1 MDAGSRL
8 NINNKSIKTFKRILT
23 DIYTDK
29 NGIQLI
35 KYKDELQHPI
45 YKKSND
51 YTHTT
56 EMLRKVVEN
65 YYNTPFTYDELSD
78 YQFTATTII
87 CVKNKTL
94 MKIISD
100 YNYICNNYFE
110 YITDKYNKYNENSNC
125 FLDNRHDQSVL
136 SLIAKHY
143 HINEIN
149 NITTNKRDIAMPI
162 FEAHKIYSDLKIQ
175 IYVCA
180 HKEFDVSVVPL
191 NNHTIIYTKNCNNEL
206 NELEYAYAEGYIM
219 KELYNKKD
227 QLPDYVGIAQY
238 RRYYD
243 SNVNYLYN
251 VLNNGINNKKI
262 DIICCPKKFNTTI
275 YAQYKMYA
283 NIKDLNL
290 IIQIISRKYPDYVQA
305 IKESMSSK
313 VFFMCNMCI
322 MSRENYIKYCEWA
335 FDILNEYDN
344 IMNFKTYD
352 DIYKYVDENKNLYPN
367 TKLPKAS
374 ELCKYVST
382 IKYSTRIQGQL
393 LERMLNI
400 YIWHN
405 FKNSIFTVPMKE
417 IGTQY

>member
-1 MDAGSRL
+1 
-8 NINNKSIKTFKRILT
+8 
-23 DIYTDK
+23 
-29 NGIQLI
+29 
-35 KYKDELQHPI
+35 
-45 YKKSND
+45 
-51 YTHTT
+51 
-56 EMLRKVVEN
+56 
-65 YYNTPFTYDELSD
+65 
-78 YQFTATTII
+78 
-87 CVKNKTL
+87 
-94 MKIISD
+94 
-100 YNYICNNYFE
+100 
-110 YITDKYNKYNENSNC
+110 
-125 FLDNRHDQSVL
+125 
-136 SLIAKHY
+136 
-143 HINEIN
+143 
-149 NITTNKRDIAMPI
+149 
-162 FEAHKIYSDLKIQ
+162 
-175 IYVCA
+175 
-180 HKEFDVSVVPL
+180 
-191 NNHTIIYTKNCNNEL
+191 
-206 NELEYAYAEGYIM
+206 
-219 KELYNKKD
+219 
-227 QLPDYVGIAQY
+227 
-238 RRYYD
+238 
-243 SNVNYLYN
+243 
-251 VLNNGINNKKI
+251 
-262 DIICCPKKFNTTI
+262 
-275 YAQYKMYA
+275 MYA